1 MIKAVTITNYLG
13 DSITLDL
20 LRPESSGF
28 AVKQIT
34 GLGPVKAE
42 ISMTT
47 VASSDGESFN
57 SARLGSRN
65 IVLSL
70 EFLWAPTIEEV
81 RLKSYKYFP
90 SKKPITLLIET
101 DNRTAEIQG
110 VVESNEPDIF
120 SKQQGS
126 SISIICPNPYFYS
139 AGINGTKETIFSGI
153 EANFEFDFENNSLTE
168 DLIEFGV
175 ISNLTQQTVYYSGD
189 ADVGITMVIHALGEA
204 TNVSIYNLET
214 RESIKID
221 TTKLATL
228 TGHGIIAGDEITIT
242 TIKGSKTIYLLRDGT
257 ITNIL
262 NCLVKGYK
270 WFQLTKG
277 DNLFTYT
284 AESGSTN
291 LQFRIINKIAYE
303 GV

>member
-1 MIKAVTITNYLG
+1 MIKAVTVTNYLG

-20 LRPESSGF
+20 LRPELSGF
-28 AVKQIT
+28 AVLEIS
-34 GLGPVKAE
+34 GLGPVKAD
-42 ISMTT
+42 ISTT
-47 VASSDGESFN
+47 TISSSDGDLYN

-70 EFLWAPTIEEV
+70 EFMYAPTIEEV

-90 SKKPITLLIET
+90 SKKPLTLLIET

-110 VVESNEPDIF
+110 YVESNEPNIF
-120 SKQQGS
+120 SRKEGT

-139 AGINGTKETIFSGI
+139 AGIDGTKETIFNGV
-153 EANFEFDFENNSLTE
+153 EPNFEFEFENNSLTE
-168 DLIEFGV
+168 DLIEFGM
-175 ISNLTQQTVYYSGD
+175 ISNLTEQTVYYSGD
-189 ADVGITMVIHALGEA
+189 AEIGITINIHALGDVQ
-204 TNVSIYNLET
+204 NVSIYNLRT
-214 RESIKID
+214 RETMKID
-221 TTKLATL
+221 TVKLAAL

-242 TIKGSKTIYLLRDGT
+242 TIKGSKTIYLLRAGT
-257 ITNIL
+257 TINIL
-262 NCLVKGYK
+262 NCLDKAAD

-291 LQFRIINKIAYE
+291 LQFRILNNIVYE